1 MATTKTINTA
11 KAPYSTTNKGGAK
24 PVNLTMSAET
34 TVQVDSNGK
43 YIPNSAKT
51 TLYVHTGT
59 SKKVVATQNAGER
72 WTYTAEA
79 GTDLRKTLVD
89 RNSMMNINLRNRI
102 TNSLA
107 LDDDKVTGGLSPGTI
122 PVIDTGVND
131 NSSASDALGGA
142 SIPQADPDQQ
152 SNEIGDGLEPSKAPI
167 DVERDLNYNIES
179 TNVRTSYPVL
189 YYPETLATNKQDTIK
204 FEMRKN
210 EGSVINTALGQRS
223 IRRESDSG
231 RITGSVTLPIPSGIS
246 DSNSV
251 NFNDG
256 ELNAFQAFL
265 VGGALNLMDSPAEQL
280 GERVGDIFAKA
291 SDAFRKND
299 AYGNALK
306 VYLAQEATSTQGLL
320 SRTTGAILNPNLE
333 LLFNKP
339 NLREF
344 SFVFKMSPRNIN
356 EAKSV
361 KQIIRFFKQGMS
373 VKSTAD
379 STFLKSPNIFSIRY
393 QAYKNNGVEDIHQS
407 IGRIKDCALVN
418 CAVNYTPDGSYMTYT
433 DNERT
438 LTSYEMALSFKEL
451 TPLTED
457 DYRPAGA
464 DIPGIGF

>member
-1 MATTKTINTA
+1 VATTKTINTA
-11 KAPYSTTNKGGAK
+11 KAPYSTTNKGGAT

-34 TVQVDSNGK
+34 TVQVDGNGK
-43 YIPNSAKT
+43 YIPNSTKT

-59 SKKVVATQNAGER
+59 TKKVVATQNAGER

-79 GTDLRKTLVD
+79 GADLRKTLVD

-107 LDDDKVTGGLSPGTI
+107 TDDDIVSGEYTPGTI
-122 PVIDTGVND
+122 PVVVDRGVND

-152 SNEIGDGLEPSKAPI
+152 SNEIEDGLEPSKAPVN
-167 DVERDLNYNIES
+167 VERELNYNIES

-189 YYPETLATNKQDTIK
+189 FYPQSLATNKQDTIK
-204 FEMRKN
+204 FEMKTN
-210 EGSVINTALGQRS
+210 EGSIINTALGQRS
-223 IRRESDSG
+223 IRRDSG
-231 RITGSVTLPIPSGIS
+231 QITGSVTLPIPSGIS

-256 ELNAFQAFL
+256 ELNAFQAFV
-265 VGGALNLMDSPAEQL
+265 VGGSLNLMDSPAEQL
-280 GERVGDIFAKA
+280 GENIGNIFGKA
-291 SDAFRKND
+291 SEAFRKNE

-344 SFVFKMSPRNIN
+344 SFVFKMSPRNTT
-356 EAKSV
+356 EANSV
-361 KQIIRFFKQGMS
+361 RQIIRFFKQGMS

-379 STFLKSPNIFSIRY
+379 STFLKSPNIFSIKY